1 MFTVANSHHVILIFQ
16 SGWDDESNKKHH
28 VFPIPESNNRPKRRD
43 LAWNFGEN
51 RRIRFVSITFSFR
64 LLHSYP
70 FHIFKYSNNNKRRFS
85 LWKHQGLGIFMRLLN
100 LRIDHEGSSREEMT
114 RFITWSFG
122 GFIGFQKKIVE
133 IFIKKRID
141 KVLFIMEFS
150 KSSSFVRCFLSI
162 EMRKSLPT
170 GNSKFKRF
178 IRSDGSRIF

>member
-1 MFTVANSHHVILIFQ
+1 LFPSLFTPLDGNGFGITKMFTVANSHHVILIFP

-133 IFIKKRID
+133 IFIKKGLTRYY
-141 KVLFIMEFS
+141 LLWTF
-150 KSSSFVRCFLSI
+150 
-162 EMRKSLPT
+162 
-170 GNSKFKRF
+170 
-178 IRSDGSRIF
+178 RSRQVSYAAF